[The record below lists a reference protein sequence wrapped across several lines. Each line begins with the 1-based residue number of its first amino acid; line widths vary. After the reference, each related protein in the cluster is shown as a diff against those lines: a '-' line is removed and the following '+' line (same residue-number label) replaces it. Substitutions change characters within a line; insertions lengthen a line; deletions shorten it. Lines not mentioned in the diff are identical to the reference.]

1 MRMRTRRPPSLLA
14 LRAFE
19 VAARRLSFTDAAREL
34 HVSQAAISRHVRA
47 LEKDLG
53 RDLFRRLHRAVE
65 LTAAGRQLAGQLVA
79 AFGQISRAVEAA
91 RGVAARH
98 LRLSVE
104 PAFAARWLVPR
115 LGNFSL
121 LHPDIELELE
131 TSDALRVLGRDAD
144 IAIRYLSTGARRPRG
159 RRRLLLS
166 TEGVPIVAGVRPRS
180 PAWRRDD
187 AVLEYRLLH
196 DDDGKEWR
204 RWFAAAG
211 LAGFERAKHL
221 YFSDYSLAIA
231 AALKGQG
238 VALGTPSFVAV
249 ELKSGRLARIGT
261 THIGFGD
268 YFLLESTD
276 RATAAMRGAFV
287 RWVESEL

>member
-1 MRMRTRRPPSLLA
+1 MRMRYRRPPSLLA

-19 VAARRLSFTDAAREL
+19 VAARRSSFTDAAREL

-47 LEKDLG
+47 LEKDVG

-65 LTAAGRQLAGQLVA
+65 LTVAGKALAGELAA
-79 AFGQISRAVEAA
+79 AFGQIARAVEAV
-91 RGVAARH
+91 RGAAARH

-115 LGNFSL
+115 LGRFSL

-131 TSDALRVLGRDAD
+131 TSDQLRVLGRDAD
-144 IAIRYLSTGARRPRG
+144 IAIRYLSTGARAPRG
-159 RRRLLLS
+159 RSRLLLT
-166 TEGVPIVAGVRPRS
+166 TEGVPIVAAVRPR
-180 PAWRRDD
+180 PATWRRDD
-187 AVLEYRLLH
+187 AVLGHRLLH
-196 DDDGKEWR
+196 DDDGGEWR
-204 RWFAAAG
+204 RWFAAAK
-211 LAGFERAKHL
+211 LEGFERAKHL

-231 AALKGQG
+231 AALRGQG
-238 VALGTPSFVAV
+238 VALGTPSFIAG

-261 THIGFGD
+261 TRIRFGD

-276 RATAAMRGAFV
+276 RATAAIRGAFV
-287 RWVESEL
+287 RWMESEL

>member
-34 HVSQAAISRHVRA
+34 HVSQAAISRHVRT

-65 LTAAGRQLAGQLVA
+65 LTAAGKKLAEQLAA
-79 AFGQISRAVEAA
+79 AFGQISRAVETV
-91 RGVAARH
+91 RGAAARH

-131 TSDALRVLGRDAD
+131 TSDTLRVLGRDAD
-144 IAIRYLSTGARRPRG
+144 IAIRYLSSGARRPRG
-159 RRRLLLS
+159 RSRLLMM
-166 TEGVPIVAGVRPRS
+166 TEGVPIVAGMRPHPS
-180 PAWRRDD
+180 AWRRDD

-211 LAGFERAKHL
+211 LGGFERAKHL

-231 AALKGQG
+231 AALRGQG
-238 VALGTPSFVAV
+238 VALGTPPFIAA

-261 THIGFGD
+261 THIDFGD
-268 YFLLESTD
+268 YFLLESSD
-276 RATAAMRGAFV
+276 RSTAAMRGAFV
-287 RWVESEL
+287 RWIGSEM

>member
-1 MRMRTRRPPSLLA
+1 MRMRFRRPPSLLA

-19 VAARRLSFTDAAREL
+19 VAARCLSFTDAAREL

-47 LEKDLG
+47 LEKDVG

-65 LTAAGRQLAGQLVA
+65 LTVAGKALAGELAV
-79 AFGQISRAVEAA
+79 AFGQISRAVEAV
-91 RGVAARH
+91 RGAAARH

-115 LGNFSL
+115 LGRFSL

-131 TSDALRVLGRDAD
+131 TSDQLRVLGRDAD
-144 IAIRYLSTGARRPRG
+144 IAIRYLSTGARPPRG
-159 RRRLLLS
+159 RSRLLLA
-166 TEGVPIVAGVRPRS
+166 TEGVPIVAAVRPR
-180 PAWRRDD
+180 PATWRRDD
-187 AVLEYRLLH
+187 AVLGHRLLH
-196 DDDGKEWR
+196 DDDGREWR
-204 RWFAAAG
+204 RWFAAAN
-211 LAGFERAKHL
+211 LEGFERAKHL

-231 AALKGQG
+231 AALRGQG
-238 VALGTPSFVAV
+238 VALGTPPFIVA

-261 THIGFGD
+261 TRILFGD

-276 RATAAMRGAFV
+276 RATAAIRGAFV
-287 RWVESEL
+287 RWMESEL